1 MKPFLS
7 SLSEIE
13 ERLASAQYSGLIR
26 LKQISEKRQ
35 FIEERIS
42 EVTRALKNAE
52 LNLKE
57 FKESNRRVE
66 RSPSLK
72 LDESRLEREVS
83 LQTTLYMTLKS
94 QFENVKIE
102 EKIKTSDDGKGILI
116 TNDAIEQI
124 SSLLKNQTDKKVL
137 RVGVRSGGCSGMSY
151 TMDFIGGDEIN
162 ADDKVYDYS
171 LSAEQ
176 TFKVICDPKS
186 LLYIYG
192 MQLDFSKD
200 LIGGG
205 FNFVNPNASQTCG
218 CGSSFAV

>member
-1 MKPFLS
+1 M
-7 SLSEIE
+7 
-13 ERLASAQYSGLIR
+13 
-26 LKQISEKRQ
+26 
-35 FIEERIS
+35 
-42 EVTRALKNAE
+42 
-52 LNLKE
+52 
-57 FKESNRRVE
+57 
-66 RSPSLK
+66 
-72 LDESRLEREVS
+72 
-83 LQTTLYMTLKS
+83 
-94 QFENVKIE
+94 ENVKIE

-162 ADDKVYDYS
+162 SDDKVYDYS
-171 LSAEQ
+171 LSSEQ

>member
-1 MKPFLS
+1 M
-7 SLSEIE
+7 
-13 ERLASAQYSGLIR
+13 
-26 LKQISEKRQ
+26 
-35 FIEERIS
+35 
-42 EVTRALKNAE
+42 
-52 LNLKE
+52 
-57 FKESNRRVE
+57 
-66 RSPSLK
+66 
-72 LDESRLEREVS
+72 
-83 LQTTLYMTLKS
+83 
-94 QFENVKIE
+94 ENVKIE

-124 SSLLKNQTDKKVL
+124 SFLLKNQADKKAL

-162 ADDKVYDYS
+162 SDDKVYDYS
-171 LSAEQ
+171 LSSEQ
-176 TFKVICDPKS
+176 TFKVVCDPKS

>member
-1 MKPFLS
+1 M
-7 SLSEIE
+7 E
-13 ERLASAQYSGLIR
+13 
-26 LKQISEKRQ
+26 
-35 FIEERIS
+35 
-42 EVTRALKNAE
+42 
-52 LNLKE
+52 NLK
-57 FKESNRRVE
+57 
-66 RSPSLK
+66 
-72 LDESRLEREVS
+72 
-83 LQTTLYMTLKS
+83 
-94 QFENVKIE
+94 I

-124 SSLLKNQTDKKVL
+124 STLLNNQTDKKAL

-162 ADDKVYDYS
+162 SDDKVYDYS
-171 LSAEQ
+171 LNSTQ
-176 TFKVICDPKS
+176 TFKVVCDPKS

>member
-1 MKPFLS
+1 MV
-7 SLSEIE
+7 
-13 ERLASAQYSGLIR
+13 
-26 LKQISEKRQ
+26 KQ
-35 FIEERIS
+35 
-42 EVTRALKNAE
+42 
-52 LNLKE
+52 
-57 FKESNRRVE
+57 
-66 RSPSLK
+66 
-72 LDESRLEREVS
+72 VS
-83 LQTTLYMTLKS
+83 VFMA
-94 QFENVKIE
+94 NVKIE
-102 EKIKTSDDGKGILI
+102 EEVKTSNDGKGILI

-124 SSLLKNQTDKKVL
+124 SSLLKNQTDKKAL

-162 ADDKVYDYS
+162 SDDKVYDYS
-171 LSAEQ
+171 LSSEQ
-176 TFKVICDPKS
+176 TFKVVCDPKS

>member
-1 MKPFLS
+1 M
-7 SLSEIE
+7 
-13 ERLASAQYSGLIR
+13 
-26 LKQISEKRQ
+26 
-35 FIEERIS
+35 
-42 EVTRALKNAE
+42 
-52 LNLKE
+52 
-57 FKESNRRVE
+57 
-66 RSPSLK
+66 
-72 LDESRLEREVS
+72 
-83 LQTTLYMTLKS
+83 
-94 QFENVKIE
+94 ENVKIE

-124 SSLLKNQTDKKVL
+124 SSLLKNQTDKKAL

-162 ADDKVYDYS
+162 SDDKVYDYS
-171 LSAEQ
+171 LSCEQ

-192 MQLDFSKD
+192 VQLDVSKD
-200 LIGGG
+200 LLGGV